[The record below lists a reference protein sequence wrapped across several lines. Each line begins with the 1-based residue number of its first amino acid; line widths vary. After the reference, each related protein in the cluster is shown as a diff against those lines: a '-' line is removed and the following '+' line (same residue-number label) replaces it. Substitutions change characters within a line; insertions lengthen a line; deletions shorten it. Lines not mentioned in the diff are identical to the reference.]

1 MSSEKAYRL
10 IVFDWDGTLADST
23 ARIVES
29 LRFSLEALGVEVPG
43 EARLKDVIGL
53 GLMEGAE
60 VLMPGASEQ
69 NHARFRDAYRSYY
82 LSEGHGPT
90 KLFPSAM
97 DVLNAL
103 DVHGYWLAVATGKG
117 RRGLDRSLEET
128 NCKHLFSLTRCVD
141 ECPSKPHPQMLIDIM
156 DGLGMEPAETLMVG
170 DSEFDML
177 MARNAGADALAVS
190 YGAHERDRLLSCDP
204 VGCIES
210 LQDLL
215 GHLGP
220 APLAGNKLKP

>member
-1 MSSEKAYRL
+1 MNAPKTYRL

-29 LRFSLEALGVEVPG
+29 LRFSLEAVGAEVPDD
-43 EARLKDVIGL
+43 ERLKDVIGL
-53 GLMEGAE
+53 GLTEGAE
-60 VLMPGASEQ
+60 VLMPGAGEQ
-69 NHARFRDAYRSYY
+69 LHARFIEAYRGYY
-82 LSEGHGPT
+82 LSAAHGPT
-90 KLFPSAM
+90 QLFPGTL
-97 DVLNAL
+97 DILNRL
-103 DVHGYWLAVATGKG
+103 DRLGYWLAVATGKG

-128 NCKHLFSLTRCVD
+128 GCGHLFSLTRCVD

-156 DGLGMEPAETLMVG
+156 DGLAVAPSETLMVG

-190 YGAHERDRLLSCDP
+190 YGAHDRERLLSCRP

-210 LQDLL
+210 LPELL
-215 GHLGP
+215 AHLG
-220 APLAGNKLKP
+220 AAAE